1 MLLKLNSLKEINTSI
16 VLKYIMANQPI
27 SRAEISSGLGINKAS
42 LSEIV
47 INLIQEKLVNEVGMG
62 ESTNLGGR
70 KPVLLE
76 FNHQAGV
83 SIGIDLGVN
92 SIRFMVSDLN
102 GEELLKEK
110 TEHRYS
116 QRVNDIVDFLNT
128 KKLLYKDLP
137 YGIVGVTISVHGI
150 VDNNKIVFTPNYDVF
165 DIEELDGM
173 FEFPVYFEN
182 EANLAAIAHVYQKE
196 AEYES
201 VAAITLRSGVG
212 SGVVYNKEI
221 YKGHESS
228 AGEFGHMIVVPNG
241 KLCSCGNQGCLEQ
254 YISEEAVVT
263 KYNQLTKETCD
274 LSDLIKA
281 YYEEDEIAVAVIE
294 EVSQFLSIG
303 INNFNA
309 LFSIKKIYLIGTLI
323 EKIEIL
329 PTSIQNGVKSVFSKD
344 LILTNSLYGKYASAK
359 GACLIGVSN
368 FINYS
373 NGD

>member
-47 INLIQEKLVNEVGMG
+47 SNLIQEKLVNEVGMG

-221 YKGHESS
+221 YKGHKSS

-263 KYNQLTKETCD
+263 KYNQLTKKTYD
-274 LSDLIKA
+274 LNDLIKA

-309 LFSIKKIYLIGTLI
+309 LFSIQKIYLVGTLI

-329 PTSIQNGVKSVFSKD
+329 PISIQNGVKSVFSKD